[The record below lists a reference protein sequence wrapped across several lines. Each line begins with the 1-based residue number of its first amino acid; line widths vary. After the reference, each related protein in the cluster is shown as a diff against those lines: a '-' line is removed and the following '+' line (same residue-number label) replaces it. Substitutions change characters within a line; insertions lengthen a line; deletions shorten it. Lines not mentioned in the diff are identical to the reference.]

1 MTNERRVILDLSWP
15 CGSSVN
21 NGIPSG
27 YFLGELLELSYPT
40 IDAFVLA
47 IVFLSL
53 GLSAVLFSFL
63 QVSSRYSQSALKAVF
78 SGRNNFQP
86 TLFVCTLLVPST
98 LATINLHSNLVC
110 GVVIKGHETYTLI
123 AVSSL
128 KIVGDMSFRHEL

>member
-21 NGIPSG
+21 NGILSG

-53 GLSAVLFSFL
+53 GCMLYKCDLCKVNHQFPIDPHDYHLLGYTWNSQVYFDTVL
-63 QVSSRYSQSALKAVF
+63 
-78 SGRNNFQP
+78 
-86 TLFVCTLLVPST
+86 TLGLHSTMMACQCST
-98 LATINLHSNLVC
+98 LAVT
-110 GVVIKGHETYTLI
+110 
-123 AVSSL
+123 
-128 KIVGDMSFRHEL
+128 

>member
-40 IDAFVLA
+40 TDAFVLA

-63 QVSSRYSQSALKAVF
+63 QVSSPYSQSALQQF
-78 SGRNNFQP
+78 S
-86 TLFVCTLLVPST
+86 
-98 LATINLHSNLVC
+98 LAETIFNPRCLYAHS
-110 GVVIKGHETYTLI
+110 
-123 AVSSL
+123 
-128 KIVGDMSFRHEL
+128 